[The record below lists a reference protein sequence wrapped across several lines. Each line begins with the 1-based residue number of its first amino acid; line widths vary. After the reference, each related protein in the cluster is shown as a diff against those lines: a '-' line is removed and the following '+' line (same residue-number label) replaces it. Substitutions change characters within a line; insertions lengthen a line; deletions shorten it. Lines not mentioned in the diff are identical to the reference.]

1 MNDAHVLIEDEA
13 RQRINERVSRA
24 AAPRLPRDPSRH
36 RLARRLRSLADRLDV

>member
-13 RQRINERVSRA
+13 RRRINERVSRA

-36 RLARRLRSLADRLDV
+36 RLARRLRSLADRIDN